1 MTTETRSATRLLA
14 VDNLRVVLT
23 ALVVIH
29 HVAVTYG
36 NIPVWFYVEPARD
49 PSGLALDILVTLNQ
63 AFFMGLFFLVSGFF
77 SPGSHDRKGGRAF
90 VRDRLVRLGI
100 PLLVFVVLL
109 RPLVTL
115 PQYLAQGRDMPYA
128 AFYLR
133 TWDPGPMW
141 FAEVLIVFALAY
153 ALWRRMRAG
162 REGAREGA
170 PEGRPEV
177 TARQSPPSVRSLA
190 LFAAG
195 LAAVTFL
202 WRLAVPTGTYVPFLG
217 LPSPDY
223 LPQYVAMFAAG
234 TVAFRRGWFERLPR
248 RTGRLGF
255 VIAAVA
261 VAVPLPLSV
270 LTTGAPSWAA
280 TALWQSFFA
289 VGLIAGLVVLFRERF
304 DGQGPLG
311 RFLSAHAY
319 TVYVVH
325 PIVLV
330 GVAVALRGLEAAA
343 VVKFALV
350 SAVSLPLCWGLAY
363 LVRSIPGARRVL

>member
-1 MTTETRSATRLLA
+1 MTTGTRSATRLLA

-63 AFFMGLFFLVSGFF
+63 AFFMGLFFLISGFF

-90 VRDRLVRLGI
+90 VRDRLVRLGV
-100 PLLVFVVLL
+100 PLLVFLVLL

-115 PQYLAQGRDMPYA
+115 PQYLAQGRGMPYA
-128 AFYLR
+128 EFYLR

-141 FAEVLIVFALAY
+141 FAEMLIVFALAY
-153 ALWRRMRAG
+153 TLWRRRRGG
-162 REGAREGA
+162 RDDGPEDGSGEPA
-170 PEGRPEV
+170 P
-177 TARQSPPSVRSLA
+177 QSPPDVRTLA

-195 LAAVTFL
+195 LAAATFL

-234 TVAFRRGWFERLPR
+234 AVAFRRGWFESLPR

-255 VIAAVA
+255 VVAAVA
-261 VAVPLPLSV
+261 LAVPLPLSAI
-270 LTTGAPSWAA
+270 TTGALSSAA
-280 TALWQSFFA
+280 TAVWQSFFA

-304 DGQGPLG
+304 DGQGPFG

-350 SAVSLPLCWGLAY
+350 TAVSLPLCWGLAY
-363 LVRSIPGARRVL
+363 LVRSIPGARRIL